1 MTVIELPHKAPTIR
15 SDLAITQYEVLY
27 CALILWSSLSGH
39 YCLVIIIIIVWSSPW
54 SSQVGDLLE
63 LNCTSEPSHPPSQ
76 LRWEINKEEVRQT
89 ISNLQT
95 VEFYFNW
102 YQIICLPGILFMFA
116 EYENLLFFVQNL
128 FASLKRIFFRF
139 QKTTTHSW
147 SRSPTVAS
155 SKWPVLVCAN
165 KKSWSFVILTLF
177 WSYLKFWFYFW
188 A

>member
-1 MTVIELPHKAPTIR
+1 MIMRKVMIKKIINVNIIDASPQLWDQREVWADDGDRTSSQGADHSLR
-15 SDLAITQYEVLY
+15 SCHHSVWGVVL
-27 CALILWSSLSGH
+27 CLNFLIIIVWSSLSGH
-39 YCLVIIIIIVWSSPW
+39 HCLVIIIIVVWSSPW

-116 EYENLLFFVQNL
+116 EDENLLFFV
-128 FASLKRIFFRF
+128 
-139 QKTTTHSW
+139 
-147 SRSPTVAS
+147 
-155 SKWPVLVCAN
+155 
-165 KKSWSFVILTLF
+165 
-177 WSYLKFWFYFW
+177 
-188 A
+188 